1 MDRDLRALL
10 MAACLGILI
19 ILPSGAAAPSARGEG
34 VRRYS
39 GHVMDV
45 DLGRGILVVEELG
58 RRGVPIRHEVRVE
71 PDTPVVTASRL
82 RLGDMRGRSA
92 FGEMAVALVDV
103 LVGDFVVVE
112 GVDQDGQTVASRV
125 TIVETRRAPVGRP
138 PSN

>member
-1 MDRDLRALL
+1 MRRVALALL
-10 MAACLGILI
+10 
-19 ILPSGAAAPSARGEG
+19 AAAGLAALPGLVGVDATPSAGAEG
-34 VRRYS
+34 FRRYS

-58 RRGVPIRHEVRVE
+58 RRGVAIRHEVRVE
-71 PDTPVVTASRL
+71 PDTPVVAASRL

-112 GVDQDGQTVASRV
+112 GVDLDGQTVASRV
-125 TIVETRRAPVGRP
+125 TIVETRRDPGGRP